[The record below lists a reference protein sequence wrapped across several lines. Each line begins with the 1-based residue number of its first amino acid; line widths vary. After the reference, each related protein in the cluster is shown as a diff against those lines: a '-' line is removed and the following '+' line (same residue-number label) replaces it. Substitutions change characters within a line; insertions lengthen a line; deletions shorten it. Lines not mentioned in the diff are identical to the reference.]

1 MKIKYLVGIRGI
13 GVKEVEAS
21 ATDIDD
27 AYVEAMKIYRCKL
40 ADVEIVSPMMRP
52 LEKRFGCMKRRGK
65 MKVED
70 GTVVCNDEVVPD
82 YWADK
87 ADKASVVRVEFG
99 PNVRRIGASAFSGCP
114 NLETV
119 VFADGTEEVGM
130 CAFAHCPKLAH
141 VNLPASIRSIGG
153 GAFVGCERLADV
165 GIVPGGLARIALDR
179 LLPFRGCA
187 GRIQIEK
194 RIAEENVRR
203 GRAVL
208 NQLFDVL
215 MADGH
220 PYVTGYEEA
229 CKRFAKVEWSVA
241 SESDLAE
248 LIYSVDNK
256 VAHLGAYANCSLTDA
271 EWNAVDKEDCRLLC
285 GRLSSFKCDADFI
298 AEQREEFN
306 RLLGGNKKTRFNR
319 MVAALLPEQ
328 VIQIPG
334 EDALDLLAGWL
345 TRNGLLEPS
354 QSSGDPWFATAVAI
368 RRCMSAIFPE
378 KSIYECGV
386 FCWFLVEALRG
397 TNVAPERQERIKT
410 VRTFLE
416 SCGRWN

>member
-1 MKIKYLVGIRGI
+1 
-13 GVKEVEAS
+13 
-21 ATDIDD
+21 
-27 AYVEAMKIYRCKL
+27 
-40 ADVEIVSPMMRP
+40 
-52 LEKRFGCMKRRGK
+52 
-65 MKVED
+65 MKVES
-70 GTVVCNDEVVPD
+70 GVVVCNDEVVPD
-82 YWADK
+82 YWAEN
-87 ADKASVVRVEFG
+87 ADKASVVRVELG
-99 PNVRRIGASAFSGCP
+99 PNVRRIGTSAFSGCP
-114 NLETV
+114 NLGEV
-119 VFADGTEEVGM
+119 VFSEGVEDFGM
-130 CAFAHCPKLAH
+130 CAFAHCPQLAR
-141 VNLPASIRSIGG
+141 VTLPASIRSIGG
-153 GAFVGCERLADV
+153 GAFVGCERLVDI

-187 GRIQIEK
+187 GRVQIEK

-345 TRNGLLEPS
+345 TRNGLLEPLP
-354 QSSGDPWFATAVAI
+354 SSGDSWFATAAAI
-368 RRCMSAIFPE
+368 RRCMSAIFSE

-397 TNVAPERQERIKT
+397 TNVAPERLERIKT
-410 VRTFLE
+410 VRTSLV
-416 SCGRWN
+416 SYGRWN

>member
-1 MKIKYLVGIRGI
+1 MN
-13 GVKEVEAS
+13 
-21 ATDIDD
+21 
-27 AYVEAMKIYRCKL
+27 
-40 ADVEIVSPMMRP
+40 
-52 LEKRFGCMKRRGK
+52 EKGKK
-65 MKVED
+65 MKVEA
-70 GTVVCNDEVVPD
+70 GVAVCNDEVVPD

-87 ADKASVVRVEFG
+87 ADKDSIIRVELG
-99 PNVRRIGASAFSGCP
+99 TNVRRIGTSAFSGCP
-114 NLETV
+114 NLEAV
-119 VFADGTEEVGM
+119 VFAEGTEDVGM
-130 CAFAHCPKLAH
+130 CAFAHCPKLAS
-141 VNLPASIRSIGG
+141 VTLPASIRSIGG
-153 GAFVGCERLADV
+153 GAFVGCECLADV
-165 GIVPGGLARIALDR
+165 GIVPGGLARIAIDR
-179 LLPFRGCA
+179 LLPFRGCS
-187 GRIQIEK
+187 GRIRIEK
-194 RIAEENVRR
+194 RLAEENARR
-203 GRAVL
+203 GQAVL
-208 NQLFDVL
+208 GKLFDVL

-220 PYVTGYEEA
+220 PYVTGCEEA

-241 SESDLAE
+241 SESDLRE

-256 VAHLGAYANCSLTDA
+256 VAHLGAYANCSLTEA
-271 EWNAVDKEDCRLLC
+271 EWNAVDKEDCRMLC

-345 TRNGLLEPS
+345 TRNGLLEPL
-354 QSSGDPWFATAVAI
+354 QSSGDSWFATAVAI
-368 RRCMSAIFPE
+368 RRCMSAIFPG

-397 TNVAPERQERIKT
+397 TNVAPERLERIKT
-410 VRTFLE
+410 VRAFLE

>member
-1 MKIKYLVGIRGI
+1 MDC
-13 GVKEVEAS
+13 A
-21 ATDIDD
+21 
-27 AYVEAMKIYRCKL
+27 
-40 ADVEIVSPMMRP
+40 
-52 LEKRFGCMKRRGK
+52 K

-179 LLPFRGCA
+179 LLPFRGCV

-194 RIAEENVRR
+194 QIAEENARR

-215 MADGH
+215 MAYGH
-220 PYVTGYEEA
+220 PYVAGYEKA
-229 CKRFAKVEWSVA
+229 CKRFAKVEWTSA
-241 SESDLAE
+241 SEADLAE
-248 LIYSVDNK
+248 LIYSADNG
-256 VAHLGAYANCSLTDA
+256 VAHLGAYANCSLTES
-271 EWNAVDKEDCRLLC
+271 EWDAVDKAACRLLC
-285 GRLSSFKCDADFI
+285 GRLASFKCDADFI

-306 RLLGGNKKTRFNR
+306 GLFGGNKKTRFNR

-334 EDALDLLAGWL
+334 EDALDLFAGWL

-354 QSSGDPWFATAVAI
+354 QSSGDSWFATAVAI

-397 TNVAPERQERIKT
+397 TNVAPERLERIKT